1 LAGLVR
7 FNGQEVAM
15 SRVIALQR
23 VRRHPRVD
31 CDARVRVVC
40 EGTVAEGSA
49 HDLSIGGIW
58 INGVAVPIGASV
70 EVTLW
75 LPSLGP
81 VQAHG
86 TVRRSTADGI
96 GVQFHL
102 LAANDLVRLHRFVCD
117 GLGML
122 DAG

>member
-1 LAGLVR
+1 
-7 FNGQEVAM
+7 M
-15 SRVIALQR
+15 SQVIALQR
-23 VRRHPRVD
+23 VRRHPRVE
-31 CDARVRVVC
+31 CDARARVVC
-40 EGTVAEGSA
+40 EDSAAEGSA
-49 HDLSIGGIW
+49 HDLSIGGVW
-58 INGVAVPIGASV
+58 IDRISVPVGATV

-75 LPSLGP
+75 LEWLGP
-81 VQAHG
+81 VRAQG